1 MNIINEIASNNIL
14 SLVLA
19 VFGIVLSIFSVIFAI
34 YVYKK
39 DKTNKRQFNEI
50 AKIVG
55 DNIDLTDKKD
65 KIKELSIQMEELNK
79 SINEDIPLKAK
90 KVALQDRLD
99 RASVDL
105 ANCYNNVLEIK
116 KELQVYENEDTT
128 ISNGLIS
135 KISQELEPK
144 YLYSEKISK
153 YTSILFLTSFVLNIV
168 SNIPLFP
175 DLGKLISGIF
185 TIIGMVYIYKI
196 LKLYYDMKNIEIIR
210 CFLLILVI
218 VNLILLLGIVIFLIE
233 VFHGEYTLIPL
244 LLLAVLEELVCLY
257 ALHIVKRKYS
267 LKFLKHKIK
276 R

>member
-1 MNIINEIASNNIL
+1 MKTINEIASNNIL
-14 SLVLA
+14 SFVFA
-19 VFGIVLSIFSVIFAI
+19 VFGIVLSIFSAIFAI

-50 AKIVG
+50 AKIVS

-65 KIKELSIQMEELNK
+65 KIKELSIQMDQLNK
-79 SINEDIPLKAK
+79 CISEDIPLKAK

-99 RASVDL
+99 RASVEL

-116 KELQVYENEDTT
+116 KELEVYENEDTI
-128 ISNGLIS
+128 ISNELIN

-153 YTSILFLTSFVLNIV
+153 YTSILFLTSFLLNIV

-185 TIIGMVYIYKI
+185 SIIGMVYIYKI
-196 LKLYYDMKNIEIIR
+196 LKLYYDMKNIEIVR

-218 VNLILLLGIVIFLIE
+218 FNLIFLLGIIIFSIG
-233 VFHGEYTLIPL
+233 VFHGEYTLIPFL
-244 LLLAVLEELVCLY
+244 LMAVLEEIVCLY
-257 ALHIVKRKYS
+257 AIHTVIKKYS
-267 LKFLKHKIK
+267 LK
-276 R
+276 